1 MPKIISIVTRCN
13 INISDDT
20 VEYPKDSVVKLNKGM
35 MTISPARGRRVT
47 DVLRAGDT
55 QCNFMT
61 LDSDGSV
68 SWSSTTV
75 QGGVTTEAHHTPG
88 RVARGVSTKTKSIS
102 GLFILHAIGD
112 AVVNVEWECL
122 KGTFH
127 LLAADTSC
135 IAIDCADDDDH
146 VGPVTETS
154 PYFDRIQ
161 VKASDQARIEF
172 NEGGGRLLANHM
184 VVETQGSGV
193 VRTSNHY
200 VKKLTAKS
208 IGLSRLALVKVLDKI
223 VFSGNPECFTGQVA
237 NDAVKEICCVD
248 GRPFPQFGFDKSDIV

>member
-1 MPKIISIVTRCN
+1 MPKISSIVTRCN
-13 INISDDT
+13 IDINGDT
-20 VEYPKDSVVKLNKGM
+20 VEYPADSVVKLSKGM
-35 MTISPARGRRVT
+35 MTISPARGPRVT

-61 LDSDGSV
+61 LDSDGFV
-68 SWSSTTV
+68 SLSSTTV
-75 QGGVTTEAHHTPG
+75 QGGVVTEAHHTLG

-102 GLFILHAIGD
+102 SLALLHAHGD
-112 AVVNVEWECL
+112 AVVNAEWECF
-122 KGTFH
+122 KGSFY

-146 VGPVTETS
+146 VGPVMETS

-161 VKASDQARIEF
+161 VSTSDQARIEF
-172 NEGGGRLLANHM
+172 NEGVGRLLANHM
-184 VVETQGSGV
+184 VVKTQGSGV
-193 VRTSNHY
+193 VRTSSHY
-200 VKKLTAKS
+200 VKKLTAKL

-237 NDAVKEICCVD
+237 NDAVEEICCVN
-248 GRPFPQFGFDKSDIV
+248 GRPFPRSGFDKSDIV